1 MELYLRWLNKHERC
15 QGEGAPIGLI
25 LCAGKSKPEQIELL
39 ALDES
44 DIRVAQFITEE
55 LPKSVLASKLHEAIK
70 HARQKLADQ
79 AANLK
84 NIEQKKEDG

>member
-1 MELYLRWLNKHERC
+1 MLK
-15 QGEGAPIGLI
+15 
-25 LCAGKSKPEQIELL
+25 CAGKSRPEEIELL

-55 LPKSVLASKLHEAIK
+55 LPKSIFASKLHEAIK

-79 AANLK
+79 VPIAK
-84 NIEQKKEDG
+84 NIEQVRNSLEP